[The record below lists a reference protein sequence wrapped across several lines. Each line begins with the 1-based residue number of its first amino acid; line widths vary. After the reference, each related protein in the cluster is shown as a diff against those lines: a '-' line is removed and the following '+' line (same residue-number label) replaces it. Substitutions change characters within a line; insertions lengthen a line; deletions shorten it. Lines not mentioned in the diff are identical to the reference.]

1 MADLDELTQMIE
13 AALPGAAVQIVDQGG
28 GDHLAASIVAP
39 QFAGKTLIQQHR
51 MVYAAV
57 QERFDDGSIHA
68 LALKTRA
75 PEAT

>member
-13 AALPGAAVQIVDQGG
+13 TALPGATVQIVDQGG

-39 QFAGKTLIQQHR
+39 QFAGKSLIQQHR

-68 LALKTRA
+68 LALRTRA

>member
-13 AALPGAAVQIVDQGG
+13 EALPGAAVQIVDQGG

>member
-1 MADLDELTQMIE
+1 MADLDELTQLIE
-13 AALPGAAVQIVDQGG
+13 TALPGAAVQIVDQGG

-39 QFAGKTLIQQHR
+39 QFAGKSLIQQHR

-57 QERFDDGSIHA
+57 QDRFDDGSIHA

>member
-13 AALPGAAVQIVDQGG
+13 TALPGAAVQIVDQGG

-39 QFAGKTLIQQHR
+39 QFAGKSLIQQHR